1 MRSCALVQLSRHPIA
16 FPSPEGALR
25 EPNGLLALGGDL
37 SPARLLMAYQ
47 RGIFPWFSPGDPIL
61 WWSPDPRAVL
71 WPESLHISRSMKR
84 FHKRSP
90 YRVTM
95 NYAFGQV
102 IEGCASDREEGTWIT
117 RGVVEAYHRLHELGH
132 AHSIEVW
139 REDELVGGMYGVAQG
154 TLFCGESM
162 FSRMENASKTAL
174 LVFCEEFI
182 GAVSLSTAV
191 VTITQHRLVP
201 EILHR
206 DYLNYLNKMRLG
218 RLPNEFPGYHD
229 ACFHHKN
236 ECFRHISPQS
246 VIIAV
251 AELVTLITPLPIR
264 NFSRQ
269 VTPIVYLTAPLYVA
283 LLVRLSRVFSE

>member
-1 MRSCALVQLSRHPIA
+1 MRLVQLSRHSIA

-162 FSRMENASKTAL
+162 YSRMENASKTAL

-182 GAVSLSTAV
+182 GHGGKLIDCQVLNDHTASLGAC
-191 VTITQHRLVP
+191 
-201 EILHR
+201 EIPR
-206 DYLNYLNKMRLG
+206 RNYLNYLNQMRLG
-218 RLPNEFPGYHD
+218 RLPNNFWVPR
-229 ACFHHKN
+229 CLF
-236 ECFRHISPQS
+236 SPQ
-246 VIIAV
+246 
-251 AELVTLITPLPIR
+251 E
-264 NFSRQ
+264 
-269 VTPIVYLTAPLYVA
+269 
-283 LLVRLSRVFSE
+283 